1 MNSPAETAAPLR
13 LWATAVILQS
23 PEPGKL
29 LHVVG
34 YRCATSSAEAIGKAI
49 KAAQE
54 MHPTATLNGVAE
66 IEIDPDHIRRVAAT
80 LPAPASH

>member
-1 MNSPAETAAPLR
+1 MTIAGFQKIGVIGAGQMGAGIAQVCAAFGLDVT
-13 LWATAVILQS
+13 LVDL
-23 PEPGKL
+23 K
-29 LHVVG
+29 
-34 YRCATSSAEAIGKAI
+34 AEALGKAI

-66 IEIDPDHIRRVAAT
+66 IEIDPDHIWRVAAT